1 MLESISGTYAFEVPR
16 NWKQTPT
23 IFWLLP
29 AWSSELETG
38 MSHFFGVAEVDILDW
53 KEMLKRA
60 QDLQLKLRKRLNQ
73 RAARSSAAPAM
84 AEERGQE
91 APHHP
96 AAAQDHG
103 GVKEVGDEETVSGP
117 DNLRRPSGCASAPQT
132 QRRPGHSLHQGSSY
146 ADQHL
151 GQLAEAEAHQR
162 SRAGQPAIPLLLEA
176 AQPAR
181 AGRRCC
187 RRSSS
192 TSCTSR
198 RRGNPTASFLS
209 TT

>member
-1 MLESISGTYAFEVPR
+1 MG
-16 NWKQTPT
+16 
-23 IFWLLP
+23 
-29 AWSSELETG
+29 
-38 MSHFFGVAEVDILDW
+38 
-53 KEMLKRA
+53 
-60 QDLQLKLRKRLNQ
+60 
-73 RAARSSAAPAM
+73 
-84 AEERGQE
+84 RGGA

-103 GVKEVGDEETVSGP
+103 GVKEVGEEETVSGP

-181 AGRRCC
+181 AE
-187 RRSSS
+187 
-192 TSCTSR
+192 
-198 RRGNPTASFLS
+198 RRGGAQRPAAEGAALPAIRAGDAGTLQFPLCLLPEAEE
-209 TT
+209 